1 MVGGGHSA
9 VQQLLEIAE
18 VTTTTWVTRRPPAWR
33 EGPFDADWGRAAV
46 GAVADRVAAGARPE
60 SVVSVTGL
68 GVTPA
73 VAAAREQGVLDR
85 LPVFDR
91 VTPDGVAWDDSRFV
105 RADVILWA
113 TGFRHALDH
122 LAPLQLRSPQGGIRM
137 DGTQVAEDPRIHLL
151 GYGPSASTIGA
162 NRAGRRAV
170 RDLKAWLAADAVAA

>member
-1 MVGGGHSA
+1 M
-9 VQQLLEIAE
+9 
-18 VTTTTWVTRRPPAWR
+18 
-33 EGPFDADWGRAAV
+33 

-122 LAPLQLRSPQGGIRM
+122 LAPDFS
-137 DGTQVAEDPRIHLL
+137 
-151 GYGPSASTIGA
+151 
-162 NRAGRRAV
+162 
-170 RDLKAWLAADAVAA
+170 